1 MCLPGGLCLS
11 LHTQNS
17 PASARTA
24 FRVCSR
30 IPPNPEEPPA
40 LDNRA
45 GPLCMQGHLDPL
57 TSGTSHRGPGLI
69 GPFSQP
75 LVALAFLVWSGV
87 VKGGVQ
93 R

>member
-17 PASARTA
+17 LASACIA
-24 FRVCSR
+24 FRVCSG

-45 GPLCMQGHLDPL
+45 GPLCMQGRLDPL
-57 TSGTSHRGPGLI
+57 TSGTSHRDPGLI

-75 LVALAFLVWSGV
+75 LVALAFLLWSGV